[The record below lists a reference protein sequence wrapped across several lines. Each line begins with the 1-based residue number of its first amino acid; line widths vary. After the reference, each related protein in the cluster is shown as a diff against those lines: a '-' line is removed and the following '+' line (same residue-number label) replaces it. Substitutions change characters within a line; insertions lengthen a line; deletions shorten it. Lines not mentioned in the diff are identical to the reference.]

1 MDLSQMVALGK
12 VAGIG
17 GIAVGAVVLLLRPV
31 IEQSAHLPEPMRGW
45 LLLIIAIGALVLGAL
60 GIVVWALGSRPGP
73 QLARTEGNASPAL
86 NIDRTRGAGRQDA
99 RTKGDRSSAVNERGR

>member
-45 LLLIIAIGALVLGAL
+45 LLLIIAIGALVLCTARDGHGLIRASRAGA
-60 GIVVWALGSRPGP
+60 GTRP
-73 QLARTEGNASPAL
+73 SPAV
-86 NIDRTRGAGRQDA
+86 
-99 RTKGDRSSAVNERGR
+99 SP